1 MKMKKAST
9 LGAGAVAL
17 TVLLAGCGSNT
28 TTTSTVSPNTAATA
42 ASTAAASTAP
52 AKKVTITAE
61 SFKADQKE
69 KNDQLDQRIARFK
82 AKYPNVEF
90 KKDDWQYNPLE
101 IGIKMASNSAPT
113 EYTTYATEGKVL
125 VDKKWI
131 ADITDSM
138 NAWEHAKDM
147 NDLLS
152 KPFVVNGRTYGV
164 PIDGYVMTITLN
176 KKLFKEKGVPL
187 PPMDWTWDDLLDAA
201 RKINDPAKGIAGFIP
216 MGKGPEAGWN
226 WTNFLYAAGG
236 DVQKLDNGKV
246 VSLFD
251 SEAGLQALQFY
262 KKLKDEN
269 LIPQNWALGYG
280 DALNAFA
287 QGRGAMVMC
296 GSGNA
301 ADTAI
306 NEGGISK
313 DDLVVYPMPSFT
325 KGGKH
330 TGVLGG
336 NYRVI
341 NPKSDKD
348 QQQMA
353 FKWIVDEY
361 FTDDFLKST
370 QKEIE
375 DRKTKNRVYIPQPI
389 NYWKDSSDFGK
400 KYTDLLAKYDNVF
413 KYDPQ
418 LLALWDG
425 KPEAQYEAQKFYTE
439 MANVIQKVF
448 TTKDVDLKKLL
459 TDTSTKVQ
467 TEVFDKVKVE

>member
-1 MKMKKAST
+1 M
-9 LGAGAVAL
+9 
-17 TVLLAGCGSNT
+17 TVLLTACSTSNT
-28 TTTSTVSPNTAATA
+28 ASNSASPSAGTATPA
-42 ASTAAASTAP
+42 ASSAAAASATPAP
-52 AKKVTITAE
+52 SKKITITAE
-61 SFKADQKE
+61 SFKPDQKE
-69 KNDQLDQRIARFK
+69 KNDQLDQRINRFK
-82 AKYPNVEF
+82 AKNPNVEF
-90 KKDDWQYNPLE
+90 KKDDWQYSPLE
-101 IGIKMASNSAPT
+101 IGVKMASNSAPT

-125 VDKKWI
+125 VDKKWV
-131 ADITDSM
+131 ADITDSV
-138 NAWEHAKDM
+138 NAWAHAQDM

-152 KPFVVNGRTYGV
+152 KPFVVNGKTYGV

-176 KKLFKEKGVPL
+176 KKLFAQKGVPL

-246 VSLFD
+246 VATFNSD
-251 SEAGLQALQFY
+251 AGLKALEFY

-280 DALNAFA
+280 DALSAFA

-313 DDLVVYPMPSFT
+313 DDLVVYPIPSMT

-341 NPKSDKD
+341 NPKADKET
-348 QQQMA
+348 QQMA
-353 FKWIVDEY
+353 FKWITDEY
-361 FTDDFLKST
+361 FTDEFLTST

-375 DRKTKNRVYIPQPI
+375 DRKAKNRVYIPQPI

-400 KYTDLLAKYDNVF
+400 KYSDLLAKYDNVF

-418 LLALWDG
+418 LLSLWDG
-425 KPEAQYEAQKFYTE
+425 KPEAQYEAQKYYAE

-448 TTKDVDLKKLL
+448 TTKNVDLKKTLE
-459 TDTSTKVQ
+459 DTSNKVQ
-467 TEVFDKVKVE
+467 SEVFDKVKIE

>member
-1 MKMKKAST
+1 MKPMKYSVIGCA
-9 LGAGAVAL
+9 AL
-17 TVLLAGCGSNT
+17 TLVVAGCSSTSPTSTG
-28 TTTSTVSPNTAATA
+28 TTSPEASKAAATSA
-42 ASTAAASTAP
+42 PTAAP
-52 AKKVTITAE
+52 AKKVSI
-61 SFKADQKE
+61 SVQGFKSDQKE
-69 KNDQLDQRIARFK
+69 KNEQLDLRIQRFK
-82 AKYPNVEF
+82 GKFTNAEI
-90 KKDDWQYNPLE
+90 KKDDWQYNPQE
-101 IGIKMASNSAPT
+101 IGIKMASNSAPS

-131 ADITDSM
+131 ADISDSM
-138 NAWEHAKDM
+138 SRWKHANDM

-152 KPFVVNGRTYGV
+152 KPFVVNGKTYGI
-164 PIDGYVMTITLN
+164 PLDGYVMTITLN
-176 KKLFKEKGVPL
+176 KKLFRDKGVEL
-187 PPMDWTWDDLLDAA
+187 PPMDWTWDDFLDSA
-201 RKINDPAKGIAGFIP
+201 RKLNDPAKGVAGFIP

-236 DVQKLDNGKV
+236 DVQKVEGGKV
-246 VSLFD
+246 IGQFN
-251 SEAGLQALQFY
+251 SEAGLKALEFY

-313 DDLVVYPMPSFT
+313 DDIVVYPMPAVS
-325 KGGKH
+325 KGSKH

-336 NYRVI
+336 NYKVL
-341 NPKSDKD
+341 NPKGSKEE
-348 QQQMA
+348 QEMT
-353 FKWIVDEY
+353 FKWVVDEY
-361 FTDDFLKST
+361 FTDEFLTST

-375 DRKTKNRVYIPQPI
+375 DRKGKNRIYIPQPI

-400 KYTDLLAKYDNVF
+400 KYADILAKHDNVF

-418 LLALWDG
+418 LLSLWDG
-425 KPEAQYEAQKFYTE
+425 KPEAQYEGQKFYTE
-439 MANVIQKVF
+439 IANVIQKIF
-448 TTKDVDLKKLL
+448 TTKGIDVKKELEEV
-459 TDTSTKVQ
+459 SVKVQ
-467 TEVFDKVKVE
+467 KEIFDKVKIE

>member
-1 MKMKKAST
+1 MKDKKAYA
-9 LGAGAVAL
+9 LGAVAL
-17 TVLLAGCGSNT
+17 TALLAGC
-28 TTTSTVSPNTAATA
+28 STNNMTAATGPKE
-42 ASTAAASTAP
+42 TAAGN
-52 AKKVTITAE
+52 KVTITAQG
-61 SFKADQKE
+61 FKPDQKE
-69 KNDQLDQRIARFK
+69 KNDQLDQRINRFK
-82 AKYPNVEF
+82 AKFPNVDF

-101 IGIKMASNSAPT
+101 IGVKMASNSAPT

-125 VDKKWI
+125 VNKKWV
-131 ADITDSM
+131 ADMTDSM
-138 NAWEHAKDM
+138 NAWDHAKDM

-152 KPFVVNGRTYGV
+152 KPFVVNGKTYGV
-164 PIDGYVMTITLN
+164 PVDGYVMTITLN
-176 KKLFKEKGVPL
+176 KKLFKEKGMEL
-187 PPMDWTWDDLLDAA
+187 PPIDWTWDDLLDAA
-201 RKINDPAKGIAGFIP
+201 RKISDPAKGIAGFIP

-246 VSLFD
+246 VSQFN
-251 SEAGLQALQFY
+251 SEAGVKALEFY

-280 DALNAFA
+280 DALNAFS

-313 DDLVVYPMPSFT
+313 EDLVVYPIPSMS

-341 NPKSDKD
+341 NPKADKQT
-348 QQQMA
+348 QQIA
-353 FKWIVDEY
+353 FKWITDEY
-361 FTDDFLKST
+361 FTDEFLGST

-375 DRKTKNRVYIPQPI
+375 DRKGKNRVYIPQPI
-389 NYWKDSSDFGK
+389 NYWNDSSDFGK
-400 KYTDLLAKYDNVF
+400 KYSSLLAKYDNVF

-418 LLALWDG
+418 LLRLWDG
-425 KPEAQYEAQKFYTE
+425 KPEAQYEAQKYYTE
-439 MANVIQKVF
+439 MANAIQKIF
-448 TTKDVDLKKLL
+448 TTKNVDLKKTLEE
-459 TDTSTKVQ
+459 TSDKLQ
-467 TEVFDKVKVE
+467 SEVFDKVKVE